1 MVEIRPTVRAQ
12 VVRLARSVGFAARGT
27 RIAGSGANFRIHL
40 AATAV
45 VAVLTAAYGLTGTR
59 LALVAGAT
67 AAVIAAEMLNTAVER
82 LCDFVADLHGIG
94 QDPRIRDIK
103 DLAAG
108 AVLVVAACAAGIG
121 VIVFG
126 PLLAGTL

>member
-1 MVEIRPTVRAQ
+1 MRAQ
-12 VVRLARSVGFAARGT
+12 VVRLARSFGFAARGM
-27 RIAGSGANFRIHL
+27 RVAGSGANLRIHL
-40 AATAV
+40 AAAVAV
-45 VAVLTAAYGLTGTR
+45 VFLAAGYGLTGTR
-59 LALVAGAT
+59 LGLVAGAT
-67 AAVIAAEMLNTAVER
+67 AAVIAAEMVNTAVER

-108 AVLVVAACAAGIG
+108 AVLVVAMGAATVG